1 MNKNMHNN
9 IVSIVLVTAM
19 LNLIG
24 CYSQKAITYDE
35 FYIIQ
40 NLKKASIITGDTNR
54 INLTSDSLKYNY
66 MNWNVGADTLTIY
79 STHLEKVWSSALK
92 PVEDTLWLTR
102 DEITNVYIEEFDETK
117 TIFAIAIP
125 ITLIILS
132 IIGINNL
139 TGAGIGGGNY

>member
-1 MNKNMHNN
+1 MKK
-9 IVSIVLVTAM
+9 IIIKITILSF

-24 CYSQKAITYDE
+24 CYSQKVITYDE
-35 FYIIQ
+35 FYAFQ
-40 NLKKASIITGDTNR
+40 NLKEASVITSDTNR

-66 MNWNVGADTLTIY
+66 MNWNVGSDTLTIY
-79 STHLEKVWSSALK
+79 STHLEKVWSTALK
-92 PVEDTLWLTR
+92 PVSDTVWLPKE
-102 DEITNVYIEEFDETK
+102 EITNVYIDEFDETK

-132 IIGINNL
+132 IIAINNM